1 VDLSG
6 LRESAL
12 RTEKEVDR
20 YLLELQSQKEEE
32 KKPTDS
38 EGSTTVH

>member
-1 VDLSG
+1 LAV
-6 LRESAL
+6 

-20 YLLELQSQKEEE
+20 YLLELESQREDE

-38 EGSTTVH
+38 EGPSTVH